1 MLAGRLTTAAWNRNE
16 NAAVS
21 RRINIGSQCIVLLCL
36 RADDPTATFAACSD
50 AVLVTDTAGWVRMGG
65 AAVQQ
70 WSPIVHGAKAGC
82 GV

>member
-36 RADDPTATFAACSD
+36 RADGPTIAVGTCSHT
-50 AVLVTDTAGWVRMGG
+50 VLVTDTAGWMRMGG

-70 WSPIVHGAKAGC
+70 WSPIVHGAKARC